1 MTMPLIEAKEMKL
14 ANLLRE
20 GCFSVPRHQRYYDWK
35 VGHVDTLLKDLAD
48 AVNDNSPCH
57 FLGSIMLINS
67 GETNHWE
74 INDGQQRIITF
85 SMVCAFLCK
94 FFAESGQ
101 SSEESHAL
109 RILYN
114 LDEAHGKNLQDGDTL
129 QPRITPPRHN
139 KSNFNNLI
147 RGHDVGING
156 KMVDAWKK
164 IVSFFEHTAHQQTA
178 WRQRVL
184 DFMLNN
190 VLVVRLVVDKSL
202 DSNAI
207 FETLNSRGK
216 KVDDMDLIKNHF
228 LQSFNSDS
236 NAARSDTVSESFE
249 DIYTGFNGN
258 VESVSDYV
266 RCHMQAEVGFIN
278 KERFL
283 QETKKRFHGAGT
295 NKRNEIFSLVAR
307 LAKKER
313 IQMFKTFLRKSANRE
328 FLDQLFLDQ
337 LTTHARKAGSKRKI
351 HDYLLDMHDYKITR
365 PVVFALF
372 LLYLDAPNSAKKAT
386 AKFVHQCAKLL
397 SSFVQR
403 TAHVGDFRPSAYE
416 ENFATLAKE
425 ISKGRCKTAGD
436 FLSALKSYDSTGII
450 TDKLYIEKVG
460 SNFSMRSDSK
470 FAHIVRRV
478 AEHQQADLK
487 IADDGNHTIEHVL
500 PYSPKHHS
508 KAGWS
513 PFPREDRARFSRALG
528 NLTVLAKGEDRSSES
543 DNESFAAKKKFYAKS
558 SIMLTKDLC
567 RREDWAPETVKA
579 RQRWMA
585 KEAAQIWNFKQV

>member
-1 MTMPLIEAKEMKL
+1 MPLIEAKEMTL

-20 GCFSVPRHQRYYDWK
+20 GCFSVPRHQRYYDWRAE
-35 VGHVDTLLKDLAD
+35 HVDTLLQDLAD

-94 FFAESGQ
+94 FFAENGQ
-101 SSEESHAL
+101 SSEESHVL

-114 LDEAHGKNLQDGDTL
+114 LDEAHGKHLQDGDTL
-129 QPRITPPRHN
+129 QPRIAPPRHN

-164 IVSFFEHTAHQQTA
+164 IVSFFEDAAHQQVA
-178 WRQRVL
+178 WRQSVL
-184 DFMLNN
+184 GFMLNK

-216 KVDDMDLIKNHF
+216 HVDQMDLIKNHF

-236 NAARSDTVSESFE
+236 NPARTDTVSDSFE
-249 DIYTGFNGN
+249 EIYTGFNGN

-266 RCHMQAEVGFIN
+266 RCHMQAEAGFIN

-283 QETKKRFHGAGT
+283 KETKKRFHGAGT
-295 NKRNEIFSLVAR
+295 NRRNEIFSLVGR
-307 LAKKER
+307 LAKRAR
-313 IQMFKTFLRKSANRE
+313 IQAFKTFLRKSANR
-328 FLDQLFLDQ
+328 DFLDQ
-337 LTTHARKAGSKRKI
+337 LTTDAKKTGAKRKI

-372 LLYLDAPNSAKKAT
+372 LLYLDAPNSAKKPA
-386 AKFVHQCAKLL
+386 AKFAHQCAKLL
-397 SSFVQR
+397 ASFVQR

-425 ISKGRCKTAGD
+425 ISRGRCKTAED
-436 FLSALKSYDSTGII
+436 FLSALKSYDSAGII
-450 TDKLYIEKVG
+450 TDRLYIEKVG

-487 IADDGNHTIEHVL
+487 IAEDGNQTTIEHVL
-500 PYSPKHHS
+500 PYSPAHHS
-508 KAGWS
+508 KPGWS
-513 PFPREDRARFSRALG
+513 PFPLEDRARFSRALG
-528 NLTVLAKGEDRSSES
+528 NLTVLGKGEDRSSDS
-543 DNESFAAKKKFYAKS
+543 DNESFAAKKKYYAKS
-558 SIMLTKDLC
+558 SIVLSKNLCQCKD
-567 RREDWAPETVKA
+567 WSPETVKA

-585 KEAAQIWNFKQV
+585 KEAARIWNFQ